1 MNNAI
6 YLLLYGAL
14 VVVLIAWH
22 LKRRGQRHK
31 TEAAQLA
38 ETEKSGLNEP
48 PSLHP
53 AVDPNRCLGSG
64 ACAKACPEGA
74 LGVVNGKATL
84 INGAACIGHGAC
96 ATACPVQALTLVFG
110 SEKRGIDIPNISRD
124 FETNVP
130 GVFIAGELG
139 GMGLIRKTAEQG
151 RQAMAAIRRRSE
163 GDHGAPL
170 DVVIV
175 GAGPAGLSAGLSALH
190 HKLRYVI
197 VEQEDSLGGSVY
209 HYPRNKIAMTAPV
222 KLDLV
227 GTVRLG
233 SEVQKEKLLE
243 FWHQVVQRTG
253 LALNF
258 NERFER
264 LDKLGDGSFDVQ
276 TSRGRYHARSVLLA
290 LGRRGTPRKLEVPGE
305 DLPKV
310 VYRLVDAEQYAG
322 RNLLVVGGGDS
333 ALEAAIALA
342 DEAAAK
348 VTLSYRGAAFS
359 RVKEKNRQRLQ
370 ELEGK
375 GRVRVLME
383 STVRRIDPAQV
394 TLALKGGSEQ
404 SLAND
409 YVIVCAGGVL
419 PTPLLKDIGIQF
431 ETKFGRR

>member
-14 VVVLIAWH
+14 VVVLVTWH
-22 LKRRGQRHK
+22 LKRRGSRHQA
-31 TEAAQLA
+31 EAAQLEA
-38 ETEKSGLNEP
+38 AEKSGMNEP

-74 LGVVNGKATL
+74 LGVVNGKAVL
-84 INGAACIGHGAC
+84 INGSACIGHGAC

-151 RQAMAAIRRRSE
+151 RQAMAAIQRRSV

-197 VEQEDSLGGSVY
+197 LEQEDSLGGSVY

-222 KLDLV
+222 KLDLI

-243 FWHQVVQRTG
+243 FWHRVVQRTG
-253 LALNF
+253 LVLNF

-276 TSRGRYHARSVLLA
+276 TSRGRYHTRSVLLA
-290 LGRRGTPRKLEVPGE
+290 LGRRGTPRKLDVPGE

-322 RNLLVVGGGDS
+322 RNVLVVGGGDS
-333 ALEAAIALA
+333 ALEAAVALA
-342 DEAAAK
+342 EEAAAK
-348 VTLSYRGAAFS
+348 VTLSYRSAAFS
-359 RVKEKNRQRLQ
+359 RVKEKNRLQ
-370 ELEGK
+370 LQALEAK
-375 GRVRVLME
+375 GRVRVLLE
-383 STVRRIDPAQV
+383 SSVKRIDPAQV

-419 PTPLLKDIGIQF
+419 PTPLLKDIGIRF